1 MRDVEP
7 VREGRPRRLRL
18 RAAALHWREIEGEI
32 VALETDGSVYLSANE
47 SGAFLWRALA
57 DGATREELVAGLLA
71 RYDIGPERARADVE
85 RFVEELE
92 RHRLLER

>member
-7 VREGRPRRLRL
+7 VTEDGPKQLRL
-18 RAAALHWREIEGEI
+18 RTAALHWREVEGEI
-32 VALETDGSVYLSANE
+32 VALETDGSVYLSANG

-57 DGATREELVAGLLA
+57 DGATREELVTGLLA

-85 RFVEELE
+85 RFIEELE
-92 RHRLLER
+92 RHRLLEG